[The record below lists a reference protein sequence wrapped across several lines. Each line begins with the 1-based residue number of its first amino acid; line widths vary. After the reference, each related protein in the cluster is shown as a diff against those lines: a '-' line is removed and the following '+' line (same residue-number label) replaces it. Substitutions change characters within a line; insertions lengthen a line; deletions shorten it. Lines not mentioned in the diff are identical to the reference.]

1 MYITKSLVLCF
12 TLSVLDIPT
21 SHSVEN
27 QAEYGPKNQISR
39 AGTVFKADTPHSDK
53 TAKFPVPEKKE
64 AVVKTLRGN
73 GEHIMKTMIILYVSD
88 QKKSRNF
95 YAHVLGNEPILDV
108 PGMTEFSLGENFS
121 LGLMP
126 EKGIKNLLGEKFP
139 DPAKATGIPRA
150 ELYLIIDNPSLY
162 HERALKAGA
171 IEIKPIGQMPWGDLA
186 AYSLDPDGHALAFA
200 KSSN

>member
-1 MYITKSLVLCF
+1 MKKILFLCIA
-12 TLSVLDIPT
+12 LSVIAIPAG
-21 SHSVEN
+21 HGGEN
-27 QAEYGPKNQISR
+27 QNEYGPEKQIVR
-39 AGTVFKADTPHSDK
+39 DGTAFKADMPHSDK
-53 TAKFPVPEKKE
+53 TAKFPVPKKKE
-64 AVVKTLRGN
+64 TAVKALRGN
-73 GEHIMKTMIILYVSD
+73 GVYIMKTMIIFYVSD
-88 QKKSRNF
+88 QRKSRDF

-108 PGMTEFSLGENFS
+108 PGMTEFPLGENFS

-139 DPAKATGIPRA
+139 DPAKANGIPRA
-150 ELYLIIDNPSLY
+150 ELYLIIDNPSLC

-171 IEIKPIGQMPWGDLA
+171 IEIKSLGQMPWGDLA

>member
-1 MYITKSLVLCF
+1 MKKILFLCIA
-12 TLSVLDIPT
+12 LSVIAIPAG
-21 SHSVEN
+21 HGGEN
-27 QAEYGPKNQISR
+27 QNEYGPEKQIVR
-39 AGTVFKADTPHSDK
+39 GGTVSKADTPHSDK
-53 TAKFPVPEKKE
+53 TAKFPVPKKKE
-64 AVVKTLRGN
+64 AIVKALRGN
-73 GEHIMKTMIILYVSD
+73 GEHIVKTMIIFYVSD
-88 QKKSRNF
+88 QRKSRDF

-108 PGMTEFSLGENFS
+108 PGMTEFPLGENFS

-126 EKGIKNLLGEKFP
+126 EKGIKTLLGDKFP

-171 IEIKPIGQMPWGDLA
+171 DEIKPLGQMPWGDLA